1 MKPDALYNYEA
12 EGVHYNWYVFRFVIL
27 SLLSRH
33 ANFNRSAFCRCASAV
48 AGYA

>member
-1 MKPDALYNYEA
+1 MF
-12 EGVHYNWYVFRFVIL
+12 NWCISPTVSPVEMSAFVIL